1 MTPVTGKQLLQLVM
15 DRLADIQ
22 HELHN
27 GAFSNINLLQRAK
40 SEDDFQ
46 VWLAGE
52 LNLRSHGRFQV
63 VREPQVAD
71 RTKPDI
77 LVTSSHAGGKQVA
90 IEMKLVDKPWTV
102 SQLEDGLSKQLVGQ
116 YLRHESC
123 CHGIYI
129 LVRQSK
135 PRWKTDG
142 IEITFEKLLERLAG
156 QAAQLTQRMSID
168 GEVVVLQ
175 PFNAE
180 TRH

>member
-1 MTPVTGKQLLQLVM
+1 M
-15 DRLADIQ
+15 
-22 HELHN
+22 
-27 GAFSNINLLQRAK
+27 
-40 SEDDFQ
+40 
-46 VWLAGE
+46 
-52 LNLRSHGRFQV
+52 

-71 RTKPDI
+71 KKKPDI
-77 LVTSSHAGGKQVA
+77 LVTSSDPGGKQVA
-90 IEMKLVDKPWTV
+90 IEMKLVDKSWTV

-175 PFNAE
+175 SFNAE
-180 TRH
+180 ARG

>member
-1 MTPVTGKQLLQLVM
+1 MKAPGFAGGWLL
-15 DRLADIQ
+15 
-22 HELHN
+22 
-27 GAFSNINLLQRAK
+27 
-40 SEDDFQ
+40 
-46 VWLAGE
+46 
-52 LNLRSHGRFQV
+52 
-63 VREPQVAD
+63 
-71 RTKPDI
+71 
-77 LVTSSHAGGKQVA
+77 TSSDPGGKQVA
-90 IEMKLVDKPWTV
+90 IEMKLVDKSWTV
-102 SQLEDGLSKQLVGQ
+102 SQLEDGLAKQLVGQ